1 MYIVVIQACQ
11 CSLLNFIPGSG
22 NVPKVSKH
30 TLDEPPLHSQLA
42 SICLPNVPTTLC
54 LDDPPPSPP
63 PPPPCSWFQVVFVLN
78 LSHTPRSYDA
88 FGFKAKLDQS
98 LVKLLN
104 FVTASNQQTKGLRI
118 TAFSIH

>member
-63 PPPPCSWFQVVFVLN
+63 PPPAMFLVPSSLCTQPFSHTEKLRCFWFQ
-78 LSHTPRSYDA
+78 SQIGS
-88 FGFKAKLDQS
+88 K
-98 LVKLLN
+98 
-104 FVTASNQQTKGLRI
+104 
-118 TAFSIH
+118 FS